1 LTAKEL
7 ISQSI
12 LPVQTSDLG
21 IQVLDMMQANHV
33 SHLPIVNHEQL
44 LGVISE
50 DDILIHNTEDPIGT
64 YRLSYLRPFCLDND
78 HIFEV
83 MARLGKLELTVIPVI
98 DAEEKYLGVI
108 TVEDLMK
115 YLAVHFSFTE
125 PGGIV
130 VIETSR
136 ENFSLS
142 EIARIAE
149 SEEVT
154 ILSSFVNS
162 VPDSFRLFITLK
174 LNKQNIQAFKASLHR
189 FGYDVYAS
197 FSEAEYSDDLKERY
211 DSLMAYLNV

>member
-1 LTAKEL
+1 
-7 ISQSI
+7 
-12 LPVQTSDLG
+12 
-21 IQVLDMMQANHV
+21 M
-33 SHLPIVNHEQL
+33 
-44 LGVISE
+44 
-50 DDILIHNTEDPIGT
+50 
-64 YRLSYLRPFCLDND
+64 
-78 HIFEV
+78 
-83 MARLGKLELTVIPVI
+83 
-98 DAEEKYLGVI
+98 
-108 TVEDLMK
+108 
-115 YLAVHFSFTE
+115 
-125 PGGIV
+125 
-130 VIETSR
+130 IETSR

>member
-1 LTAKEL
+1 MTAKEL